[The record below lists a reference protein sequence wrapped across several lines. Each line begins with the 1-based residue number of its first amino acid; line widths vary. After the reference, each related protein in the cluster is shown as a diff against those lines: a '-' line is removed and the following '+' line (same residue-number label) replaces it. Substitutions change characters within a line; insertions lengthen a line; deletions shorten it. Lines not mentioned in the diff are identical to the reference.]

1 MSPRWQ
7 CPPIEMRKPALIIL
21 MASLIG
27 AALFGGAFF
36 CARYFCVQ
44 HAAKS
49 TDDLDWLRMEFNLS
63 EADLAKVRGLH
74 EGYLP
79 ICEEN
84 CRSIAVKKRALKQ
97 ATAAGT
103 NTTATLDQLQAEVA
117 ALRSKCQTEMLAYFE
132 EVSLAMPPEQGQRYL
147 AEMKRLTL
155 GSHEQVEESMS
166 GASEHG
172 HHH

>member
-1 MSPRWQ
+1 
-7 CPPIEMRKPALIIL
+7 MRKPVLIVLIAL
-21 MASLIG
+21 AVG
-27 AALFGGAFF
+27 AGLFGGAFY

-44 HAAKS
+44 HVATS

-63 EADLAKVRGLH
+63 ETDMAKVRTLH

-79 ICEEN
+79 LCEAN
-84 CRSIAVKKRALKQ
+84 CRDIALKKRELKQ
-97 ATAAGT
+97 AEAAGT
-103 NTTATLDQLQAEVA
+103 NTTATLDQLRTEVA
-117 ALRSKCQTEMLAYFE
+117 SLRTKCQTEMLAHFE

-166 GASEHG
+166 GTSEHG
-172 HHH
+172 HEHH